1 MTMRAIALIAS
12 PYSLAWLG
20 RKSLQRAGSFSFMS
34 WCSIAPAC
42 KRRDTHFA
50 FFPLHIFI
58 WLLSSWHN
66 STWLRLLAS
75 VVGFGCWLRAS
86 GCVLQDAYILH
97 HRNNRHYDYCN
108 ITHGRP
114 TTDGRLLSGPWL
126 GLVSLARR
134 YRMIRSIT
142 AQSTTKVRLIKFLEY
157 KISPHPLL
165 FLLDFCYW
173 IFWLG
178 IRLK

>member
-1 MTMRAIALIAS
+1 MDVKRPGHKKIFCILSDTLVETPGIALYHMVSYVIQLHCTVLHAIALLAS
-12 PYSLAWLG
+12 G
-20 RKSLQRAGSFSFMS
+20 FG
-34 WCSIAPAC
+34 C
-42 KRRDTHFA
+42 
-50 FFPLHIFI
+50 
-58 WLLSSWHN
+58 
-66 STWLRLLAS
+66 WLRLLAS
-75 VVGFGCWLRAS
+75 VVGFSCWLRLLAS
-86 GCVLQDAYILH
+86 GCVSQDAYILH

-165 FLLDFCYW
+165 FLLDFCY
-173 IFWLG
+173 
-178 IRLK
+178 